1 MDELLAW
8 LLFFGRLFLLMLL
21 VGLPLLL
28 IVIFVA
34 NAIYKRISP
43 KLEEWERKRDQ
54 SSSI

>member
-8 LLFFGRLFLLMLL
+8 LLFFGKLFLLMLL

-28 IVIFVA
+28 VIIFLA
-34 NAIYKRISP
+34 NALYKLLSP

-54 SSSI
+54 SEK

>member
-8 LLFFGRLFLLMLL
+8 LLFFGKLFLLMLL

-28 IVIFVA
+28 IIIFLA
-34 NAIYKRISP
+34 NAIYYKLLLP

-54 SSSI
+54 SKK

>member
-8 LLFFGRLFLLMLL
+8 LLFFGKLFLLMLL

-28 IVIFVA
+28 IIIFLA
-34 NAIYKRISP
+34 NAIYKRILP

-54 SSSI
+54 SEK